1 MTKEM
6 CIDNYLG
13 LNFDVIT
20 LEDCIELHEEC
31 DGFVFINDGHI
42 TTVVRGDWDW

>member
-13 LNFDVIT
+13 LNFDAIK
-20 LEDCIELHEEC
+20 LEDCLDLYEKC
-31 DGFVFINDGHI
+31 GGFVFINDGHI
-42 TTVVRGDWDW
+42 TTVMRGEE

>member
-13 LNFDVIT
+13 LNFEAIT
-20 LEDCIELHEEC
+20 IEDCLDLYEKRN
-31 DGFVFINDGHI
+31 GYVFINDGHI
-42 TTVVRGDWDW
+42 TTVVKGD